1 MCAHRF
7 YAKRFPVRPRS
18 LTRIIV
24 PYTPYAYRTVRIP
37 LKFEFRPRT
46 RIRRCTRGCSVQRPA
61 PVLVPGPSIVDT
73 DASGDGASGDCTS
86 RERSCRA
93 AGSGDL
99 DHGEIYRFPG
109 AGPATPPPQH
119 TRARAREPRCRGA
132 DGGAGSRGQLA
143 RAGAA
148 GPAEPSGRPRPGEG
162 EARGRASGPPPLCRS
177 PLCIDSMLGLFRQ
190 LRTDLTRA
198 RPSRTARRG
207 FQAFSPRKRLVSS
220 RRELDDGGTQRS
232 SEVIRGHQVI

>member
-119 TRARAREPRCRGA
+119 TRARTALSRRRRWGGVARTTR
-132 DGGAGSRGQLA
+132 
-143 RAGAA
+143 
-148 GPAEPSGRPRPGEG
+148 
-162 EARGRASGPPPLCRS
+162 ARGRRRASGAVRSAAAGRGGSEGASVRS
-177 PLCIDSMLGLFRQ
+177 PAPLQ
-190 LRTDLTRA
+190 VA
-198 RPSRTARRG
+198 
-207 FQAFSPRKRLVSS
+207 LVY
-220 RRELDDGGTQRS
+220 
-232 SEVIRGHQVI
+232 